1 VIPSSSRAPLTA
13 HWKGSGAPDG
23 LASKGRCKFSPT
35 EVCNLPPATKDCEL
49 CSVRIRLFLQHHGCT
64 VEPISQLE
72 VRLIYP
78 AGSTRQ
84 ELYLRTFEGRY
95 RVLLPDGIELREVDP
110 RGRVSNVPMVSVI
123 IDARSEPE
131 LEYYLAYVE
140 QNKGER
146 KSGNG
151 LPDGG

>member
-1 VIPSSSRAPLTA
+1 MHEVEKL
-13 HWKGSGAPDG
+13 SGGPIEAATPIMMVHPG
-23 LASKGRCKFSPT
+23 
-35 EVCNLPPATKDCEL
+35 EV
-49 CSVRIRLFLQHHGCT
+49 VRLFLQHHGCSI
-64 VEPISQLE
+64 EPISQLG

-110 RGRVSNVPMVSVI
+110 RGRASNVPMVSVI

-146 KSGNG
+146 KGGNRP
-151 LPDGG
+151 PDGG